1 MNMADFA
8 GVVPA
13 LGRAL
18 SKRGFDALT
27 PVQEAVLAP
36 ELTAADLL
44 VSAQTGSG
52 KTVAFGLA
60 LAPALLGGEDGR
72 PLLSGPGAPTMAD
85 LSRGRFVAV
94 EVLGDDLRLDLVLE
108 DR

>member
-1 MNMADFA
+1 MSDFV

-13 LGRAL
+13 LNKAL
-18 SKRGFDALT
+18 SQHGFDKLT
-27 PVQEAVLAP
+27 PVQDAVLAP
-36 ELTAADLL
+36 ELTMADLL

-72 PLLSGPGAPTMAD
+72 PLMAGPGAPTMAD
-85 LSRGRFVAV
+85 LRRGRFVAV
-94 EVLGDDLRLDLVLE
+94 EVLGDDLRLDLVLG